1 LSANAGYRV
10 DFRYGNQDIIATGT
24 SSGDREN
31 KTQGQAFGAGMN
43 FDRLTWFKVQGRVG
57 RALDNNTDITSSF
70 ITPDNP
76 TGEQTSSSRG
86 DSVQTTVSMPLGKIL
101 PLVSANYQL
110 TRTRRSFTDPARTS
124 SGATGGG
131 GNFILETE
139 QRFRR
144 SLQMRSTFVPLS
156 RLSLDLSFEVGRDS
170 VGYEVRPN
178 AFNETKS
185 QSWGVKSSFKYHKAG
200 TLAFTF
206 DHGRTTVDRDEVGS
220 PNPQTRTDRENH
232 MTIDVTQ
239 TWIGTLKTRVYSEV
253 GLNQGFYI
261 HAGPQ
266 GFGDRDDLRTQY
278 GIDVNGKINSRMTAD
293 VKTYV
298 RTFDQAFID
307 PRRSGSS
314 RDETEFVTRLTLR
327 YQITKAFDLTQLYGL
342 SSKVLDEIYNPLRNT
357 LNRNHFL
364 QTNWTYVYN
373 PRLSF
378 TGLFNYILQDNG
390 AYVDDPTTESKQ
402 RFFSPT
408 VENRKQE
415 AKVDVSY
422 ALLPNGV
429 LSVNSSQQVVRDR
442 RTSFRSGKVAS
453 VSTTVRSNLALGIVS
468 AITLGDLQ
476 LESQATRNQN
486 INAAINRHVFYNI
499 DAKLSYAF

>member
-1 LSANAGYRV
+1 
-10 DFRYGNQDIIATGT
+10 
-24 SSGDREN
+24 
-31 KTQGQAFGAGMN
+31 
-43 FDRLTWFKVQGRVG
+43 
-57 RALDNNTDITSSF
+57 
-70 ITPDNP
+70 
-76 TGEQTSSSRG
+76 
-86 DSVQTTVSMPLGKIL
+86 
-101 PLVSANYQL
+101 
-110 TRTRRSFTDPARTS
+110 
-124 SGATGGG
+124 
-131 GNFILETE
+131 
-139 QRFRR
+139 
-144 SLQMRSTFVPLS
+144 
-156 RLSLDLSFEVGRDS
+156 
-170 VGYEVRPN
+170 
-178 AFNETKS
+178 
-185 QSWGVKSSFKYHKAG
+185 
-200 TLAFTF
+200 
-206 DHGRTTVDRDEVGS
+206 
-220 PNPQTRTDRENH
+220 
-232 MTIDVTQ
+232 
-239 TWIGTLKTRVYSEV
+239 
-253 GLNQGFYI
+253 
-261 HAGPQ
+261 
-266 GFGDRDDLRTQY
+266 
-278 GIDVNGKINSRMTAD
+278 MTAD

-468 AITLGDLQ
+468 AITLGDLK

-486 INAAINRHVFYNI
+486 INAAINRNVFYNI